1 MSSAP
6 GGAGTVGPGGADAPR
21 PRRLLRLALWLAAL
35 AALAAV
41 ALSYLNP
48 HRMHDLATRLWA
60 CF

>member
-1 MSSAP
+1 MSVAP
-6 GGAGTVGPGGADAPR
+6 GGAGTAAPGGRGAPR
-21 PRRLLRLALWLAAL
+21 LLLRLALWLVAL

-48 HRMHDLATRLWA
+48 HRVHDLATRLWA